1 VTDYRALGERLLAC
15 FAALDEHFGHEPHWW
30 PVITDDPPFE
40 VLVGAVLVQQTR
52 WETVE
57 TAIIRLRDAGLMSPE
72 QTCDGHYRLACRA
85 DPSMR
90 LPRPKSHGAARDLS

>member
-57 TAIIRLRDAGLMSPE
+57 TAIIRLRDAGLIVAKAA
-72 QTCDGHYRLACRA
+72 CDSHDRLARCA
-85 DPSMR
+85 DPSVR
-90 LPRPKSHGAARDLS
+90 LPCPKSHGAARHLS